1 MFWESTKNPRM
12 TKSTKDSLDCLED
25 AKLSESD
32 QRGEYE
38 KKGARK
44 GALCAT
50 EEIVQ
55 FPAIILTRTN
65 RETQSEVKPN

>member
-1 MFWESTKNPRM
+1 M

-32 QRGEYE
+32 QRGEY
-38 KKGARK
+38 KTKGGQRATRK
-44 GALCAT
+44 GALCDT
-50 EEIVQ
+50 EGIVQ

-65 RETQSEVKPN
+65 RETQSEVKPTCR

>member
-1 MFWESTKNPRM
+1 M

-32 QRGEYE
+32 QRGEYKTKE
-38 KKGARK
+38 GQRAK
-44 GALCAT
+44 GALCDT
-50 EEIVQ
+50 EGIVQ

-65 RETQSEVKPN
+65 RETQSEVKPTCR

>member
-1 MFWESTKNPRM
+1 M

-32 QRGEYE
+32 QRGDRVRNKEQR
-38 KKGARK
+38 AM
-44 GALCAT
+44 GALCDT
-50 EEIVQ
+50 EGIVQ

-65 RETQSEVKPN
+65 RETQSEVKPT